1 MEVKINSF
9 LKDMHKFSNEKD
21 YFSFFYKSKTHV
33 MVNLTLGSSKKNNF
47 TYEDLCRRLSP
58 KFSSRS
64 TIQSIL
70 NEGCSRKYFDKIVN
84 ISDKREKYFKL
95 SPLTKKK
102 LEIWVNRQQEIFSQ

>member
-33 MVNLTLGSSKKNNF
+33 MINLTLGSSKKNTY
-47 TYEDLCRRLSP
+47 TYEDLCRKLSP